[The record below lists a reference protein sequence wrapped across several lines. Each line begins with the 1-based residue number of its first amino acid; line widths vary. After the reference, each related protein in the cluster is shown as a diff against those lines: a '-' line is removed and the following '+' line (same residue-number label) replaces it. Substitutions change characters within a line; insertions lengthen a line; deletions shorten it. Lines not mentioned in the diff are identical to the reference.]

1 MAEATHREEGTPMVA
16 EATEVHTAMEEE
28 GEAAV
33 TARPIMTIIH
43 LADIIR
49 IVAIPMVL
57 VDLAPSGWEGR
68 DPRGVA

>member
-1 MAEATHREEGTPMVA
+1 MAEATHREAGTPMVA
-16 EATEVHTAMEEE
+16 EATEVHIVTEAE
-28 GEAAV
+28 GAAV
-33 TARPIMTIIH
+33 PVHPIMTIIH

-57 VDLAPSGWEGR
+57 ADLVPSGWEGR

>member
-1 MAEATHREEGTPMVA
+1 MAEVTHREAGTPMVA

-28 GEAAV
+28 GAAV
-33 TARPIMTIIH
+33 LVHPIMTIIH

-57 VDLAPSGWEGR
+57 AGLAPSGWEGR
-68 DPRGVA
+68 DPRGAA